1 MPSDP
6 HSFDEINLP
15 FMVVPH
21 GSPEPPALL
30 SGHADW
36 IKLPAT
42 LEPNSRGD
50 RSADRSTGGRTPR
63 QRSPARYQLHN

>member
-1 MPSDP
+1 MPSDQ
-6 HSFDEINLP
+6 HSFDEIKLS
-15 FMVVPH
+15 FIFVPH
-21 GSPEPPALL
+21 GMLEPAELL

-50 RSADRSTGGRTPR
+50 RQADRSTGTRTPG
-63 QRSPARYQLHN
+63 QRSPARYQLLN